1 MSSRKSRPI
10 AEHEAHGDTARIYHE
25 IRQTLRVSGVNLNF
39 RTWATFPHFFS
50 AMWLCVINT
59 VCYDSWPI
67 ELMLQFGHPLANRRL
82 SAAMAVRLLK
92 QALKG
97 GFAKRPPAALLDGLL
112 APYSTEVG
120 KLSLIRNAAALNTN
134 LTTEIAPLLPSIRVP
149 TLILWGEDD
158 LFQPVAY
165 GERLAWDIP
174 GAQLVRISGARHFAM
189 VDRPRQIAAQLS
201 AFVSQ
206 R

>member
-1 MSSRKSRPI
+1 
-10 AEHEAHGDTARIYHE
+10 
-25 IRQTLRVSGVNLNF
+25 
-39 RTWATFPHFFS
+39 
-50 AMWLCVINT
+50 
-59 VCYDSWPI
+59 
-67 ELMLQFGHPLANRRL
+67 
-82 SAAMAVRLLK
+82 MAVRLLK

-158 LFQPVAY
+158 VFQPVAY

-174 GAQLVRISGARHFAM
+174 GAKTCANQR
-189 VDRPRQIAAQLS
+189 RPPFCNGRSPAPCRRAAQRVCLAAVTPRCS
-201 AFVSQ
+201 
-206 R
+206 RDPRNM